1 MPDSP
6 ALPDLRIL
14 ATPDDV
20 AAAAA
25 DEIAR
30 VLRDAIRERGVAHWS
45 TTGGSAAPPIYR
57 RLGADPLRESLDW
70 GRVHVWWGDDR
81 FVPYDHPHS
90 NVAPLEQ
97 ILLTS
102 GGDEA
107 NSGPA
112 SSGVG
117 EHGAGVR
124 IPAANLHPIPSSAAI
139 AHGTGA
145 AGAAEAYEREIA
157 AYGPAA
163 GAEGLPV
170 FDLIVLGVGPDGHVL
185 SVFPGSAVWD
195 AAGLVVPVPAPAHVE
210 PHVARV
216 TMHPRLLAAA
226 REVLV
231 VTTGASKAANLGR
244 AWTGDDVRELPV
256 RAARLPNAVWLL
268 DGAAAAELPRA

>member
-1 MPDSP
+1 MASSGE
-6 ALPDLRIL
+6 LPDLRVL
-14 ATPDDV
+14 ATPGEV
-20 AAAAA
+20 AEAAAV
-25 DEIAR
+25 EIAR
-30 VLRDAIRERGVAHWS
+30 VLGDAIRERGIAHWS

-57 RLGADPLRESLDW
+57 HLGTDPLRESLDW

-81 FVPYDHPHS
+81 FVPIDHPYS

-97 ILLTS
+97 ILLAS

-107 NSGPA
+107 NSGTA
-112 SSGVG
+112 SSDVG
-117 EHGAGVR
+117 GHGGGVR

-145 AGAAEAYEREIA
+145 LGAAEAYAREIL
-157 AYGPAA
+157 AA
-163 GAEGLPV
+163 GPPAGDDGLPA

-185 SVFPGSAVWD
+185 SIFPGSAVWD
-195 AAGLVVPVPAPAHVE
+195 VGALVAAVPAPTHVE

-216 TMHPRLLAAA
+216 TLHPRLLAAA

-244 AWTGDDVRELPV
+244 AWTGDDARELPL
-256 RAARLPNAVWLL
+256 RATRLPNAVWLL
-268 DGAAAAELPRA
+268 DEAAAAELSRA